1 MKQKSRLSSRFLALL
16 LIFTMLC
23 TAVLPVSAASAPALS
38 AANATAKVGDTFTVA
53 VSLKNAASVYNGNF
67 TLQYDSSVLEVQSYT
82 YGNIFNGHTKNCN
95 LDYQSTGNQIR
106 LTFSGAYALTGDGT
120 LVTFTFKAKTAGS
133 SDLQFTAY
141 KMYDEN
147 GVSLSPTAT
156 NGTATVSAVAV
167 ASPVLSVANATA
179 NVGDAFTVAVSLKN
193 AASVYNGN
201 FTLQYDSSVLE
212 VQSYTYGNIFNG
224 HTKNCNL
231 DYQSTGNQI
240 RLTFSGAYAL
250 TGDGTLVTFTFK
262 AKAAGSSDL
271 QFTAYKMYDENGVS
285 LSPTATNGTVAVDEI
300 PSKTLSSI
308 SVQTKPTKTQY
319 YIGDSLNTSGLQL
332 KLTYSDGSTEIISS
346 GFTTSG
352 FTSASAGTKTVT
364 VSYGG
369 KSTTFTVTVN
379 TPTVSLSSTGK
390 SMTVGDTATLT
401 ATTTPGGQTV
411 TWTSSNTSVATVS
424 GGTVTAK
431 AAGTA
436 TITAKFVYNGQTYSK
451 NCEVTVQESV
461 PDGALRLDLP
471 ISGIIGQQVQIPI
484 VLEDVA
490 LGGLDFT
497 LQYDQTKLEYVSC
510 TQNAFP
516 YYAVNGDV
524 PGQIIYSGSTSR
536 SVPPGQVMLLTFN
549 VIANEKC
556 STAVSLNVTDAC
568 ADDVDSTDLNVIGG
582 TWNLPL
588 KKVLTAISIYTAPTK
603 TQYYIGD
610 SVNTSGLQL
619 KLTYSDGS
627 TEIISSGFTT
637 SGFTSASA
645 GAKTV
650 IVSYGGKS
658 TTFTVTVNTPTVSL
672 SSTGKSMTVG
682 DTATLTATTTPGGQ
696 TVTWTSSNTSV
707 ATVSGGT
714 VTAKAA
720 GTATITAKFT
730 YNGIAYSKT
739 CTITVVP
746 APVTLS
752 SISVYRLPTKTQY
765 YIGDSLNTSGL
776 QLKLTYSDGSTEII
790 SSGFTTS
797 GFTSASAGTKTVTV
811 SYGGKSTTFTVTV
824 SVPVDAGTLYAQPS
838 TACVGQQVN
847 IPIYVDNATLGTL
860 TFTVQFDSTKLKY
873 ISYSEESF
881 EMVSVGTQGNSQIT
895 VACINNSKITGN
907 GIVIVLTFEV
917 LATENCNT
925 DLTVSVIEATAP
937 DVNDTP
943 VALTGGTWSL
953 QIIKGIPGDV
963 NGDGKITAV
972 DARWVLQAASGARTF
987 DATQTAAADVNADG
1001 KINAVDARW
1010 ILQVASGARVL

>member
-390 SMTVGDTATLT
+390 SMTVGDTATLMQQ
-401 ATTTPGGQTV
+401 PHRVGRRLLGLLQTR
-411 TWTSSNTSVATVS
+411 A
-424 GGTVTAK
+424 
-431 AAGTA
+431 
-436 TITAKFVYNGQTYSK
+436 
-451 NCEVTVQESV
+451 
-461 PDGALRLDLP
+461 
-471 ISGIIGQQVQIPI
+471 
-484 VLEDVA
+484 
-490 LGGLDFT
+490 
-497 LQYDQTKLEYVSC
+497 
-510 TQNAFP
+510 
-516 YYAVNGDV
+516 
-524 PGQIIYSGSTSR
+524 
-536 SVPPGQVMLLTFN
+536 
-549 VIANEKC
+549 
-556 STAVSLNVTDAC
+556 
-568 ADDVDSTDLNVIGG
+568 
-582 TWNLPL
+582 
-588 KKVLTAISIYTAPTK
+588 
-603 TQYYIGD
+603 
-610 SVNTSGLQL
+610 
-619 KLTYSDGS
+619 
-627 TEIISSGFTT
+627 
-637 SGFTSASA
+637 
-645 GAKTV
+645 
-650 IVSYGGKS
+650 
-658 TTFTVTVNTPTVSL
+658 
-672 SSTGKSMTVG
+672 
-682 DTATLTATTTPGGQ
+682 
-696 TVTWTSSNTSV
+696 
-707 ATVSGGT
+707 
-714 VTAKAA
+714 
-720 GTATITAKFT
+720 
-730 YNGIAYSKT
+730 
-739 CTITVVP
+739 
-746 APVTLS
+746 
-752 SISVYRLPTKTQY
+752 
-765 YIGDSLNTSGL
+765 
-776 QLKLTYSDGSTEII
+776 
-790 SSGFTTS
+790 
-797 GFTSASAGTKTVTV
+797 
-811 SYGGKSTTFTVTV
+811 
-824 SVPVDAGTLYAQPS
+824 
-838 TACVGQQVN
+838 
-847 IPIYVDNATLGTL
+847 
-860 TFTVQFDSTKLKY
+860 
-873 ISYSEESF
+873 
-881 EMVSVGTQGNSQIT
+881 
-895 VACINNSKITGN
+895 
-907 GIVIVLTFEV
+907 
-917 LATENCNT
+917 
-925 DLTVSVIEATAP
+925 
-937 DVNDTP
+937 
-943 VALTGGTWSL
+943 
-953 QIIKGIPGDV
+953 
-963 NGDGKITAV
+963 
-972 DARWVLQAASGARTF
+972 
-987 DATQTAAADVNADG
+987 
-1001 KINAVDARW
+1001 
-1010 ILQVASGARVL
+1010 